1 MNARWTKKKRLLG
14 IAAKARAGKR
24 LKLAATRASQAD
36 DGDVSEVSLAL
47 PRNDSEQD
55 DETIDDTTFLKMMP

>member
-1 MNARWTKKKRLLG
+1 MQDGLKRRGYWEQLL
-14 IAAKARAGKR
+14 KARAGKR

-55 DETIDDTTFLKMMP
+55 DETIDDTTFLKMMS